1 VSRPRARFHVAP
13 GEDPSVTLRDSHST
27 GLPESVGHYRVL
39 RKLGEGGMGVVYA
52 ARDSRL
58 DRDVALKMI
67 RAASGDPN
75 ARARLWRE
83 ARAAARVSHPNVCQ
97 LFEVGEVEG
106 ELFLAMELLDGE
118 PLATRIARGAVPVR
132 EALAIAIGMLGALES
147 LHRQGIVHRDLKPSN
162 VFLTAHG
169 IKLLDFGLA
178 RWTDPDQTAADP
190 GLTQT
195 GMVLGTPRYMA
206 PEQWQG
212 AVAGPAADLFAV
224 GAILFEML
232 AGKPAFAG
240 ESSIEIFQA
249 VTRDQ
254 PPALAGGASIV
265 AIDRVLQK
273 ALTKSPERRYASAT
287 EMARD
292 LERASA
298 AVDTRETPRV
308 QTMTRLI
315 ALPLKVLRPDSE
327 TDFLAT
333 SLPDAITAS
342 LSGLGSL
349 LVRSSA
355 LASRFS
361 AENADL
367 KAIADQAEV
376 DVVLLGTMLRAGE
389 QVRVTAQ
396 LVEAPSGTVLWS
408 KTAQVPL
415 RDLFQLQDD
424 LTRQIVESLSLPLS
438 SRERRMLQHDIPAT
452 AHAYELYLRAN
463 QLTSDQ
469 SLFPVARDL
478 YRSCLA
484 QDANYAPAWARLGRV
499 CRVIAKYDMEAPEE
513 NLRLAEQA
521 FQKALGIHP
530 DLPIAHNLYT
540 HFEVEELG
548 NARGAIVRLLE
559 QASAR
564 PSDPEIYAGLVLACR
579 YGGLLDSSLA
589 AWTRAVRLDPAVQSS
604 IAYTHWFRGDYQAAL
619 DHDTENGFFV
629 LYTLPMQDRVEETLR
644 HCDRLETESSWK
656 SLRLFLNFT
665 RAALTRDRE
674 KMRAELQAFASS
686 SFHDPEGIFYL
697 GRSLSFAGLDDEAMR
712 LLDRSVKGG
721 FYCVTALDQD
731 PWLDPV
737 RSRADFAELREY
749 AAAKRLECLEAFVG
763 AGGEK
768 LLGVAG

>member
-1 VSRPRARFHVAP
+1 
-13 GEDPSVTLRDSHST
+13 L
-27 GLPESVGHYRVL
+27 GLPDTVGHYRVL

-58 DRDVALKMI
+58 ERDVALKMI

-97 LFEVGEVEG
+97 LFDVGEVDG

-118 PLATRIARGAVPVR
+118 PLATRVASGAVPVR
-132 EALAIAIGMLGALES
+132 EALAIAIGILGALES

-232 AGKPAFAG
+232 AGRPAFAG
-240 ESSIEIFQA
+240 QSPIEIFQA
-249 VTRDQ
+249 VMRDQ

-273 ALTKSPERRYASAT
+273 ALAKSPERRYASAA

-298 AVDTRETPRV
+298 SVDSRETPRV
-308 QTMTRLI
+308 QTLTRLI
-315 ALPLKVLRPDSE
+315 ALPLKVLRPDAE
-327 TDFLAT
+327 TDFLAA

-415 RDLFQLQDD
+415 RDLFQLQDE
-424 LTRQIVESLSLPLS
+424 LTRQIVDSLSLPLS

-484 QDANYAPAWARLGRV
+484 QDPNYAPAWARLGRV
-499 CRVIAKYDMEAPEE
+499 CRVIAKYDIEAPAE
-513 NLRLAEQA
+513 NLKLAREA
-521 FQKALGIHP
+521 FQRALEIHP

-559 QASAR
+559 QAGAR
-564 PSDPEIYAGLVLACR
+564 PSDPELYAGLVLACR

-589 AWTRAVRLDPAVQSS
+589 AWSRAVRLDPAVQTS

-619 DHDTENGFFV
+619 DHDGDNGFFT
-629 LYTLPMQDRVEETLR
+629 LYAPPMLGRIEETLR
-644 HCDRLETESSWK
+644 YCDRFERDPTRVVQHRFAKFVRLTLARDAAGIRTALED
-656 SLRLFLNFT
+656 F
-665 RAALTRDRE
+665 RA
-674 KMRAELQAFASS
+674 S
-686 SFHDPEGIFYL
+686 SFHDPEGIFYMA
-697 GRSLSFAGLDDEAMR
+697 RGLAHGGLHDDAVAT
-712 LLDRSVKGG
+712 LDRSIHGG

-749 AAAKRLECLEAFVG
+749 AAAQRRECLDAFVG

-768 LLGVAG
+768 LLGVGG